1 VDRDAHQ
8 LAHAMSDAVRVA
20 VVGAGWAGLAAAVHA
35 TTGGARVTLF
45 EMAPQPGG
53 RARSTP
59 VDGLPRDNGQH
70 ILVGAYTETLALMR
84 QVGADPDGTLLRLP
98 LTLLDA
104 RGRGLRGRPGPAAL
118 SFARAVW
125 GCGHWPVST
134 RLAVLRRAL
143 AWRLGGF
150 RAAPGQ
156 TVATLLD
163 GLPAPA
169 CDELFEPLCVAA
181 LNTPAADADAQVF
194 LRVLHDA
201 LFAGPGSADLL
212 LPRLPLQGLLPTPAI
227 DWLRTHG
234 ADVRAGQR
242 VQQVTPAGTGWRVD
256 GDTFDTVVL
265 ACAPRESARLARAAA
280 PDWARRCEALPYEP
294 IVTVWLAADGVA
306 RWPAP
311 MLALP
316 TGPDAPAQYAFD
328 LGALT
333 GEAGLYSFVIS
344 GAADAVAAGAAATAD
359 TVQRQATRALAPLG
373 WPAGAAVRHV
383 AMEKRATFRCVPGL
397 SRPPAQVAP
406 GLWAAG
412 DHVDGPYPATLEGAV
427 RSGRAA
433 ARALLA
439 AHRHPAAA

>member
-1 VDRDAHQ
+1 
-8 LAHAMSDAVRVA
+8 MSGPVRVA
-20 VVGAGWAGLAAAVHA
+20 VVGAGWAGLSTAVHA
-35 TTGGARVTLF
+35 TAGGAQVTLF
-45 EMAPQPGG
+45 EMAPQAGG

-59 VDGLPRDNGQH
+59 IDGVARDNGQH
-70 ILVGAYTETLALMR
+70 ILVGAYLDTLALMR
-84 QVGADPDGTLLRLP
+84 QVGADPAQGLLRLP

-104 RGRGLRGRPGPAAL
+104 NGRGLRGRRGPAAL
-118 SFARAVW
+118 SFALAVW
-125 GCGHWPVST
+125 GCTHWPVAT

-156 TVATLLD
+156 TVAVLLT
-163 GLPAPA
+163 GLPAVA
-169 CDELFEPLCVAA
+169 RDELFDPLCVAA

-194 LRVLHDA
+194 LRVLRDA

-212 LPRLPLQGLLPTPAI
+212 LPRQPLQALLPAPALA
-227 DWLRTHG
+227 WLAARGTRVVPG
-234 ADVRAGQR
+234 RR
-242 VQQVTPAGTGWRVD
+242 VQTVARDSADWSVD
-256 GDTFDTVVL
+256 GERFDAVVL
-265 ACAPRESARLARAAA
+265 ACGPRESARLARPAA
-280 PDWARRCEALPYEP
+280 PTWADRCEALPYEP

-311 MLALP
+311 MLALA

-333 GEAGLYSFVIS
+333 GETGVYSFVIS
-344 GAADAVAAGAAATAD
+344 GAAAAVAAGATATAQA
-359 TVQRQATRALAPLG
+359 VQRQAAQALAPLG
-373 WPAGAAVRHV
+373 WPADAGVRHV

-397 SRPPAQVAP
+397 ARPPAAVAP

-427 RSGRAA
+427 RCGRAVA
-433 ARALLA
+433 QALLA
-439 AHRHPAAA
+439 THAPPAPA